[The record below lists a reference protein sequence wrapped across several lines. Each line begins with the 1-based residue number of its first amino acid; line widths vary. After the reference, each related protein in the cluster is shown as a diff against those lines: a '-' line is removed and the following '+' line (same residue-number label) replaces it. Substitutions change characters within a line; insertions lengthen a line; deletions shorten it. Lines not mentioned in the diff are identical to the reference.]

1 MIDRSQKRSAY
12 HTQPSFSVDCMKSL
26 TDQRGALI
34 ALAILSLI
42 WGFNWIVMKSVLA
55 FVGPI
60 TFSAMRY
67 VFGTVVLFGVLIL
80 RRETL
85 APTPWRDTLL
95 IGLAQTTGFQILVQL
110 ALISGG
116 AGKTALLAYT
126 MPFWVIPLA
135 WALLGDRPAARQ
147 WLWIV
152 LAAGG
157 LILVLEPWRAQVGLL
172 SALLALAGGVCW
184 AIGTVLSKRLFQRM
198 AVSPL
203 RLTAWQMLYGT
214 AFIVALALCLHERTT
229 QWSPQLIGALV
240 YNGVLSSGVAWALWL
255 FIVQRLPANVAGL
268 ASLITPLVGVLC
280 AWVLLHEQP
289 DMAESIGIA
298 VIGIALFGVLRPARK
313 KSTQSAAV
321 T

>member
-1 MIDRSQKRSAY
+1 
-12 HTQPSFSVDCMKSL
+12 MKSL
-26 TDQRGALI
+26 TAQRSALI

-42 WGFNWIVMKSVLA
+42 WGFNWIVMKSVLI
-55 FVGPI
+55 FVGPL

-67 VFGTVVLFGVLIL
+67 VFGTAILFVVLVL
-80 RRETL
+80 RGETL

-95 IGLAQTTGFQILVQL
+95 IGLTQTTGFQVMVQF

-135 WALLGDRPAARQ
+135 WALLGDRPAPRQ

-157 LILVLEPWRAQVGLL
+157 LVLVLEPWRTQVGFA

-184 AIGTVLSKRLFQRM
+184 AMGTVFSKRLFQRIS
-198 AVSPL
+198 VSPL

-214 AFIVALALCLHERTT
+214 LFIVMLALSLHERAT
-229 QWSPQLIGALV
+229 QWSPQLIAALV

-280 AWVLLHEQP
+280 AWVILNEKP
-289 DMAESIGIA
+289 DLAETLGIV
-298 VIGIALFGVLRPARK
+298 VIGIALFGVLRPARAR
-313 KSTQSAAV
+313 T
-321 T
+321 

>member
-1 MIDRSQKRSAY
+1 
-12 HTQPSFSVDCMKSL
+12 MKSL
-26 TDQRGALI
+26 AAQRSALA

-55 FVGPI
+55 FVGPL

-67 VFGTVVLFGVLIL
+67 VFGTAVLFGVLAL
-80 RRETL
+80 RGETL
-85 APTPWRDTLL
+85 QPTPWRDTLL
-95 IGLAQTTGFQILVQL
+95 IGLAQTTGFQILVQF

-135 WALLGDRPAARQ
+135 WAMLGDRPGARQ
-147 WLWIV
+147 WLWIA
-152 LAAGG
+152 LAAAG
-157 LILVLEPWRAQVGLL
+157 LFLVLEPWRTQVSFL
-172 SALLALAGGVCW
+172 SALLALGGGVCW

-214 AFIVALALCLHERTT
+214 VVIVALALCLHERAT
-229 QWSPQLIGALV
+229 QWSPLLIGALV
-240 YNGVLSSGVAWALWL
+240 YNGVLSSGLAWALWL
-255 FIVQRLPANVAGL
+255 FVVQRLPANIAGL

-280 AWVLLHEQP
+280 AWVLLNEQP
-289 DMAESIGIA
+289 DAAETVGIV
-298 VIGIALFGVLRPARK
+298 VIGVALFGVLRPQRQAPR
-313 KSTQSAAV
+313 SS
-321 T
+321 

>member
-1 MIDRSQKRSAY
+1 
-12 HTQPSFSVDCMKSL
+12 MKSL
-26 TDQRGALI
+26 AAQRSALA

-55 FVGPI
+55 FVGPV

-67 VFGTVVLFGVLIL
+67 VFGTVVLFLVLLL

-85 APTPWRDTLL
+85 APPPWRDTLL
-95 IGLAQTTGFQILVQL
+95 IGLAQTTGFQVMVQF

-126 MPFWVIPLA
+126 MPFWVIPFA
-135 WALLGDRPAARQ
+135 WAVLGDRPAARQ
-147 WLWIV
+147 WLWIA
-152 LAAGG
+152 LAAFG
-157 LILVLEPWRAQVGLL
+157 LLLVLEPWRTHVGFV
-172 SALLALAGGVCW
+172 SALLALGGGVCW
-184 AIGTVLSKRLFQRM
+184 AAGTVLSKRLFQRM
-198 AVSPL
+198 PVSPL

-214 AFIVALALCLHERTT
+214 VFIVALALCLRERATE
-229 QWSPQLIGALV
+229 WSPQLIGALV

-280 AWVLLHEQP
+280 AWALLNERP
-289 DMAESIGIA
+289 DAAESIGIV
-298 VIGIALFGVLRPARK
+298 VIGIALFGVLRPRR
-313 KSTQSAAV
+313 S
-321 T
+321 

>member
-1 MIDRSQKRSAY
+1 
-12 HTQPSFSVDCMKSL
+12 MKSL
-26 TDQRGALI
+26 AAQRSALA

-55 FVGPI
+55 FVGPV

-67 VFGTVVLFGVLIL
+67 VFGTAVLFGVLAL
-80 RRETL
+80 RGETL
-85 APTPWRDTLL
+85 QPTPWRATLL
-95 IGLAQTTGFQILVQL
+95 IGLAQTTGFQILVQF

-135 WALLGDRPAARQ
+135 WAMLGDRPGARQ
-147 WLWIV
+147 WLWIA
-152 LAAGG
+152 LAAAG
-157 LILVLEPWRAQVGLL
+157 LFLVLEPWRTQVSFL
-172 SALLALAGGVCW
+172 SALLALGGGVCW

-214 AFIVALALCLHERTT
+214 VVIVALALCLHERAT
-229 QWSPQLIGALV
+229 QWSPLLIGALV
-240 YNGVLSSGVAWALWL
+240 YNGVLSSGLAWALWL
-255 FIVQRLPANVAGL
+255 FVVQRLPANVAGL

-280 AWVLLHEQP
+280 AWVLLNEQP
-289 DMAESIGIA
+289 DAAETLGIV
-298 VIGIALFGVLRPARK
+298 VIGVALFGVLRPQRQAPR
-313 KSTQSAAV
+313 SS
-321 T
+321 

>member
-1 MIDRSQKRSAY
+1 MSVFLASSVRFEELSAY
-12 HTQPSFSVDCMKSL
+12 HTQPAFAVDCMKSL
-26 TDQRGALI
+26 TAQRSALV

-67 VFGTVVLFGVLIL
+67 VFGTAVLFGVLIL

-135 WALLGDRPAARQ
+135 WAMLGDRPAPRQ
-147 WLWIV
+147 WLWIA

-157 LILVLEPWRAQVGLL
+157 LFLVLEPWRTQVGLI

-198 AVSPL
+198 SVSPL

-214 AFIVALALCLHERTT
+214 IFIVALALCLHERTT
-229 QWSPQLIGALV
+229 QWSPLLIGALV
-240 YNGVLSSGVAWALWL
+240 YNGVLSSGIAWALWL

-280 AWVLLHEQP
+280 AWALLHEQP
-289 DMAESIGIA
+289 DLPESIGIG
-298 VIGIALFGVLRPARK
+298 VIGIALFGVLRPRRR
-313 KSTQSAAV
+313 
-321 T
+321 

>member
-1 MIDRSQKRSAY
+1 
-12 HTQPSFSVDCMKSL
+12 MKSL
-26 TDQRGALI
+26 TAQRSALA

-42 WGFNWIVMKSVLA
+42 WGFNWIVMKSVLV

-67 VFGTVVLFGVLIL
+67 VFGTAVLFLVLIL
-80 RRETL
+80 RGETL

-110 ALISGG
+110 ALITGG

-147 WLWIV
+147 WLWIA
-152 LAAGG
+152 LAAFG
-157 LILVLEPWRAQVGLL
+157 LLLVLEPWRTQVGVV
-172 SALLALAGGVCW
+172 SALLALGGGVCW
-184 AIGTVLSKRLFQRM
+184 AVGTVFSKRLFQRGSL
-198 AVSPL
+198 SPL

-214 AFIVALALCLHERTT
+214 LFIVALALCLPERAT

-280 AWVLLHEQP
+280 AWLILDEQP
-289 DMAESIGIA
+289 DLAETIGI
-298 VIGIALFGVLRPARK
+298 VVVGVALFGVLRPPRV
-313 KSTQSAAV
+313 SS
-321 T
+321 